1 MKTLLKGLIDIITQE
16 YYDVIQQ
23 SNRDIFVRL
32 SLLNYQLKKV
42 DEIQGVTL
50 SGSISDDATSDIRHT
65 LSISLIVKDSSFLVS
80 SDKKIW
86 MDKYIKVEIG
96 IKNKKTSQIVYWNKG
111 FFMINQPSISYSP
124 SDNTLSFTGVDLMAK
139 MTGKRNG
146 QLQSK
151 TVIPVGTPISTAIQT
166 VVKTLGGFPN
176 VVVQQS
182 TNEVPYDITKE
193 AGDTIYSLIDDL
205 RNLYMDNEIFFS
217 VEGIFYYQKITNKIN
232 DPIVLNFYELYR
244 DLVLK
249 VGTDWNFENIHNRII
264 VNGRQLDNG
273 TRITYTLDNTDV
285 NSPFN
290 INTNI
295 GIIPL
300 VINNEKIFTNDQAIL
315 QAEYELFKHN
325 NLCNSIDLEVV
336 PIYWLESNQKI
347 YYRNDDLEIDGQYV
361 ISNLTIP
368 LTYSETMSIKA
379 YKIYSS

>member
-1 MKTLLKGLIDIITQE
+1 MITQE

-50 SGSISDDATSDIRHT
+50 SGSISEDATSDIRRT
-65 LSISLIVKDSSFLVS
+65 LSITLVVKDSSFLVS

-96 IKNKKTSQIVYWNKG
+96 IKNIKTQKIVYWNKG
-111 FFMINQPSISYSP
+111 FYMINQPSISYSP
-124 SDNTLSFTGVDLMAK
+124 NDNTLSFTGVDLMAK

-146 QLQSK
+146 QLQLK
-151 TVIPVGTPISTAIQT
+151 TIITAGTPISTAIQT
-166 VVKTLGGFPN
+166 VVKNLGGFPN
-176 VVVQQS
+176 VVIQQS
-182 TNEVPYDITKE
+182 NNVTPYDITKE

-205 RNLYMDNEIFFS
+205 RNLFMDLEMFFD
-217 VEGIFYYQKITNKIN
+217 ENGTFYYQRIPNKIN

-249 VGTDWNFENIHNRII
+249 VGTDWDFENVKNRII

-273 TRITYTLDNTDV
+273 TRITYTLNNTDA

-290 INTNI
+290 VNTNI
-295 GIIPL
+295 GVIPL
-300 VINNEKIFTNDQAIL
+300 VVNNEKIFTENQAIT

-325 NLCNSIDLEVV
+325 NLCNSINLDIV
-336 PIYWLESNQKI
+336 PVYWLKSNQKI
-347 YYRNDDLEIDGQYV
+347 YYKNEDLNIDGQY
-361 ISNLTIP
+361 IINNLTIP
-368 LTYSETMSIKA
+368 LTYSETMSIQA
-379 YKIYSS
+379 YKIYPS